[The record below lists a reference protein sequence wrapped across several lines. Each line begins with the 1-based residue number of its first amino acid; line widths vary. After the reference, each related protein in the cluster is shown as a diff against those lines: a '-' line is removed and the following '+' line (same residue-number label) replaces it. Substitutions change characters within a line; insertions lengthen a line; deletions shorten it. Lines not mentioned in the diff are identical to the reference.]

1 MTKDLTYGAPAP
13 LLFKFSIPV
22 ILGNLFQLFYTLA
35 DTVIVGRTLGPEALA
50 AVGATGTIIYFI
62 LCFVQG
68 LTSGFAILLAQYF
81 GAGDEKNVRRCVGI
95 STLLSLFFS
104 IVITAV
110 ICILARPVLA
120 VMDTPGD
127 IFELAYDYMIVI
139 FYGAFTTIFY
149 NLISNILR
157 ALGDSRTP
165 LYFLVFSSLLN
176 IVLDIVFI
184 VPLDMGV
191 GGAAWATNLSQ
202 LLAAVFCAAYAVQR
216 FDAMRLKRSDWNLDR
231 FLVLQH
237 LKIGFPMGFQMSVM
251 CIGQM
256 AMQAAVNAIGT
267 NAVAGYTAA
276 TKVDQMSVLV
286 NNAFGVT
293 LSTYVA
299 QNYGAGKIDRIKRG
313 FNACFLMTECA
324 NLLMGALILLIE
336 PVIVPLFVD
345 SPGLEILSFARTY
358 FLVVIPFYP
367 VLGALLCYR
376 TAVQSMG
383 NPKAPFL
390 ACVIELVLRVVC
402 ALLLSRFWGYP
413 GICFSTPM
421 AWIGATALLIPVYYA
436 MLRRLLNMQPPQC
449 EN

>member
-1 MTKDLTYGAPAP
+1 MTKDLTCGAPAP

-157 ALGDSRTP
+157 ALGD
-165 LYFLVFSSLLN
+165 
-176 IVLDIVFI
+176 
-184 VPLDMGV
+184 
-191 GGAAWATNLSQ
+191 
-202 LLAAVFCAAYAVQR
+202 
-216 FDAMRLKRSDWNLDR
+216 
-231 FLVLQH
+231 
-237 LKIGFPMGFQMSVM
+237 KI
-251 CIGQM
+251 
-256 AMQAAVNAIGT
+256 
-267 NAVAGYTAA
+267 
-276 TKVDQMSVLV
+276 
-286 NNAFGVT
+286 
-293 LSTYVA
+293 
-299 QNYGAGKIDRIKRG
+299 
-313 FNACFLMTECA
+313 
-324 NLLMGALILLIE
+324 
-336 PVIVPLFVD
+336 
-345 SPGLEILSFARTY
+345 
-358 FLVVIPFYP
+358 
-367 VLGALLCYR
+367 
-376 TAVQSMG
+376 
-383 NPKAPFL
+383 
-390 ACVIELVLRVVC
+390 
-402 ALLLSRFWGYP
+402 
-413 GICFSTPM
+413 
-421 AWIGATALLIPVYYA
+421 
-436 MLRRLLNMQPPQC
+436 
-449 EN
+449 

>member
-1 MTKDLTYGAPAP
+1 MYDASSESSCKGVDLHMTKDLTCGAPAP

-22 ILGNLFQLFYTLA
+22 ILGNLFSAFLYA
-35 DTVIVGRTLGPEALA
+35 GRYGYRWAHAWTR
-50 AVGATGTIIYFI
+50 GAGRSGRDRYNPSILI

-184 VPLDMGV
+184 RP
-191 GGAAWATNLSQ
+191 A
-202 LLAAVFCAAYAVQR
+202 
-216 FDAMRLKRSDWNLDR
+216 
-231 FLVLQH
+231 
-237 LKIGFPMGFQMSVM
+237 
-251 CIGQM
+251 
-256 AMQAAVNAIGT
+256 
-267 NAVAGYTAA
+267 
-276 TKVDQMSVLV
+276 
-286 NNAFGVT
+286 
-293 LSTYVA
+293 
-299 QNYGAGKIDRIKRG
+299 
-313 FNACFLMTECA
+313 
-324 NLLMGALILLIE
+324 
-336 PVIVPLFVD
+336 
-345 SPGLEILSFARTY
+345 
-358 FLVVIPFYP
+358 
-367 VLGALLCYR
+367 
-376 TAVQSMG
+376 
-383 NPKAPFL
+383 
-390 ACVIELVLRVVC
+390 
-402 ALLLSRFWGYP
+402 
-413 GICFSTPM
+413 
-421 AWIGATALLIPVYYA
+421 
-436 MLRRLLNMQPPQC
+436 
-449 EN
+449 